1 MISQTSSNIQ
11 SDIRQMVEEFESA
24 FANADAAGI
33 ASLYTDDAVVLP
45 PGSEIVQGRQNI
57 QQFWQSVLD
66 LGIKK
71 VKLEILEVEQIS
83 DTIIE
88 MGSASLLGEESQ
100 VLDKGKY
107 IVIWKQQNGQLR
119 IRRDIF
125 NSNNATPPS

>member
-11 SDIRQMVEEFESA
+11 SDIRQMVDEFESA
-24 FANADAAGI
+24 FANDDAAGI
-33 ASLYTDDAVVLP
+33 ASLYTDDAIVLP
-45 PGSEIVQGRQNI
+45 PGGEIVQGRQNI
-57 QQFWQSVLD
+57 QQFWQSVMN

-71 VKLEILEVEQIS
+71 VKLEILEVEQIG

-107 IVIWKQQNGQLR
+107 IVIWKQQNSQWR